1 MASWRAI
8 ALITV
13 DSMPM
18 WSAATRSMS
27 MACWATPRKKLP
39 PPTTMPI
46 SQPRAWTAAIS
57 AAILWMK
64 TASMPK
70 PLPAAKASP
79 EILRRTLLYMSEL
92 SIAWGHWK
100 AFVHAKFWLSRVRYS
115 GSCAYS
121 AQGVLLHQDILEV
134 ELIFINELAPDV
146 FGARSFL
153 VDAFGMTAWNYLTY
167 HA

>member
-1 MASWRAI
+1 
-8 ALITV
+8 
-13 DSMPM
+13 
-18 WSAATRSMS
+18 
-27 MACWATPRKKLP
+27 
-39 PPTTMPI
+39 
-46 SQPRAWTAAIS
+46 
-57 AAILWMK
+57 
-64 TASMPK
+64 
-70 PLPAAKASP
+70 
-79 EILRRTLLYMSEL
+79 MSEL

-134 ELIFINELAPDV
+134 KLIFINELAPDV

-167 HA
+167 HADVADSQAFKRFRGVACAFGTENAKTKRLQPTTTID